1 MATVT
6 EWKGKRLYKV
16 LVGGKSC
23 HGGDMEWSLPVQQPD
38 GSWTPGAWHEVEGE
52 IAMCSRGLH
61 LTWEP
66 IRWAKEGIDVHE
78 VEAECVV
85 GPEGDDDGCKVVAR
99 RCRLTRRLVDTA
111 ELAALYILLAGQH
124 EVREG
129 CWVAYG
135 SATVRASGSA
145 TVRASGSATVRA
157 YGSATV
163 RAYGSATVR
172 AYVSATVTASGSA
185 TVRAYD
191 SATVTASG
199 SATVTASGSATVR
212 ASDSATVRAYGSA
225 TVEAYDSATVR
236 AYDSATVTASG
247 SATVTA
253 SGSATVRASDSATV
267 RAYGSATV
275 EAYGRATVEAY
286 DSATVEAYG
295 RATVISLCSPIG
307 TSDRAATRSFAGQAV
322 HVDRRGERPFVTVG
336 EPEAAQEPAAERDA
350 AHARCREVMR
360 GAIQCLD
367 VALAHADMGEVED
380 ARESLRA
387 ALEVENV

>member
-129 CWVAYG
+129 CWVA
-135 SATVRASGSA
+135 
-145 TVRASGSATVRA
+145 SGSATVRA

-163 RAYGSATVR
+163 LAYGSATVEAYDSATVR
-172 AYVSATVTASGSA
+172 ASDSATVTASGSA

-212 ASDSATVRAYGSA
+212 ASG
-225 TVEAYDSATVR
+225 
-236 AYDSATVTASG
+236 
-247 SATVTA
+247 
-253 SGSATVRASDSATV
+253 SATV